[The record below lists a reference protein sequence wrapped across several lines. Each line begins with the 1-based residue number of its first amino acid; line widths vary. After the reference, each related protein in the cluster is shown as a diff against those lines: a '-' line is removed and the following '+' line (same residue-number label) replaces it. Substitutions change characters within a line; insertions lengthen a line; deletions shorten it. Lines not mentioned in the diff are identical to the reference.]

1 MIRIILDPDN
11 ADPSIT
17 MNEVAARGGVKEIA
31 AELSYAIADIYNGMK
46 MRDPKMAIVFKA
58 LMGAAT
64 HPASP
69 VWTENTTVPGSTRF
83 INVIPKEKK

>member
-1 MIRIILDPDN
+1 
-11 ADPSIT
+11 
-17 MNEVAARGGVKEIA
+17 
-31 AELSYAIADIYNGMK
+31 MK